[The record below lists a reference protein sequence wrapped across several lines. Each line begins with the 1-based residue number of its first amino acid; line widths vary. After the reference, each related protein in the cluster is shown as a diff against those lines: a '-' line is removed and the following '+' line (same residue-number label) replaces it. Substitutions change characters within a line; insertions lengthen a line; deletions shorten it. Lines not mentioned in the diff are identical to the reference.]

1 MISIIIPVYNVE
13 KYLKDCLNSILNQS
27 FYDIEIILVDDGST
41 DSSGKICDDYA
52 LKDSRIRVFHKEN
65 GGVSIARNL
74 GLDKALGDWVMFVDA
89 DDFLLQNSIVTLF
102 QAANRDNSD
111 IVFGNAKRLV
121 GDHHYTIFNLK
132 NSKTNEILH
141 SLPSLT
147 LWGYL
152 MKRKPLVDNSIRF
165 VDGLAYSEDA
175 VFLDEA
181 TIFYKQL
188 SIIDDFVYVYRD
200 NPFSVCKSTQ
210 YERKI
215 RHQFWAASLICNL
228 NKKYK
233 IKYPK
238 ESMIIYKDGLS
249 KIRAGIEVAITSDLQ
264 NKFCFTKC
272 LFNEYFSKEYN
283 SFFVYNYFKLFL
295 INNIKKTIKKLMKLM

>member
-13 KYLKDCLNSILNQS
+13 NYLKDCLNSILNQS

-52 LKDSRIRVFHKEN
+52 LIDSRIRVFHKEN

-74 GLDKALGDWVMFVDA
+74 GLDNALGDWVMFVDA

-121 GDHHYTIFNLK
+121 GDNHYTIFNLK

-181 TIFYKQL
+181 ALFYKQL

-238 ESMIIYKDGLS
+238 ESMIIYEDGLS

-272 LFNEYFSKEYN
+272 LFKEYCSKEYN

-295 INNIKKTIKKLMKLM
+295 INNIKKTIKKLMK